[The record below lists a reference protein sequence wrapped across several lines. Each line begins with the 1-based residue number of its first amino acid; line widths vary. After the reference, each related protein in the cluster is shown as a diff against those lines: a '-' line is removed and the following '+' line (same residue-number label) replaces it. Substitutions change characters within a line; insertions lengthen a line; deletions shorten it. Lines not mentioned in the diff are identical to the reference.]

1 MFQLIGRLGCAILG
15 SVATL
20 NGAAHIAQDES
31 KPLDRLKG
39 MAKVIMGLCVLSIA
53 FNGSAK

>member
-1 MFQLIGRLGCAILG
+1 LG
-15 SVATL
+15 SAATL
-20 NGAAHIAQDES
+20 NGATHIVQDES

-53 FNGSAK
+53 FNGSARGNELF